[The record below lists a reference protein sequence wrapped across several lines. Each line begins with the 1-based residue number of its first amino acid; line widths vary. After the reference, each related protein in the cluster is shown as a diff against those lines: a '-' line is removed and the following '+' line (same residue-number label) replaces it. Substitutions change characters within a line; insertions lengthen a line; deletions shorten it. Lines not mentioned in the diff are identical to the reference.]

1 MSQGRL
7 AALFD
12 DHHQRLLRLAQRL
25 SPDAEDARDLAQET
39 FLRAARR
46 LRRIPRGFR
55 REEAWLVRVLVN
67 LARDRW
73 RRERV
78 REREG
83 PALRR
88 DVEPSTNP
96 ERAVVARAT
105 VRRALAQLP
114 PRRRAV
120 VALHDLEGEEV
131 ERIAK
136 LLGITGVT
144 VRWHLAAARR
154 QLAAILL
161 EERGR

>member
-1 MSQGRL
+1 MSEGRL
-7 AALFD
+7 AVLFD

-25 SPDAEDARDLAQET
+25 SPDMEDAKDLVQET

-46 LRRIPRGFR
+46 LRRIPRASR

-73 RRERV
+73 RRVRVRV
-78 REREG
+78 REA
-83 PALRR
+83 PALGREVAPPA
-88 DVEPSTNP
+88 DP
-96 ERAVVARAT
+96 ERAAVARAT

-131 ERIAK
+131 ERIAA
-136 LLGITGVT
+136 LLGIAGAT

-161 EERGR
+161 EEKER